1 MIISASRRTDI
12 PAFYADWL
20 LTRIREGYVFVRNPM
35 QPRKISRVSLSPDV
49 VDGLVLWTKN
59 PLPMLGR
66 LRELQDYMYYFQFT
80 LNPYGPE
87 VEPRVP
93 SKQHTLIPAF
103 QRLAETLGPDRVIWR
118 YDPIFLSETYSEAY
132 HLHYFEV
139 LARRLAPYTRR
150 CTISFIDYYRGT
162 EKAMRGVA
170 AKPLTPPALL
180 RLARGL
186 ADIARAYG
194 LSLDTCAEEADLSA
208 FGIGHARCVDG
219 ALLSRLLGTELR
231 VSKDKNQRPAC
242 GCAES
247 IDIGAYHSC
256 PHGCLYCYAGG
267 HGPAAKKNHARHNPA
282 SPLLIGEVG
291 PEDQVTERAVESLK
305 VTQLSLS

>member
-1 MIISASRRTDI
+1 
-12 PAFYADWL
+12 
-20 LTRIREGYVFVRNPM
+20 
-35 QPRKISRVSLSPDV
+35 
-49 VDGLVLWTKN
+49 
-59 PLPMLGR
+59 MLGR

-132 HLHYFEV
+132 HLHYFEI
-139 LARRLAPYTRR
+139 LARRLAPYTRH

-208 FGIGHARCVDG
+208 FGIEHARCVDG

-231 VSKDKNQRPAC
+231 VSKDKNQRQPAV
-242 GCAES
+242 ARKALTLEPT
-247 IDIGAYHSC
+247 IAARTAVYT
-256 PHGCLYCYAGG
+256 AM
-267 HGPAAKKNHARHNPA
+267 PADMGQ
-282 SPLLIGEVG
+282 PLRKTMPVITRL
-291 PEDQVTERAVESLK
+291 PRC
-305 VTQLSLS
+305 